1 MKIVIP
7 AAGAGKRL
15 YPHTYTKP
23 KPMVFVVGKPII
35 GHILDKA
42 IAMKPSE
49 VVIVVGY
56 MKDRLISYVD
66 ENYRKKFRKITYV
79 HQEQQLGLGH
89 SIYVTKEAVGDSPV
103 MIALG
108 DMIFKGGY
116 REFADMHRGNGACS
130 GSIGVKEIDN
140 PRHYGIVSLDGE
152 GRVTKLEEKP
162 RRSASRLGIAG
173 VYFIED
179 SPALFK
185 ALAGIVRYHGEGEI
199 QLTDALQ
206 RTVEQGA
213 DYRTFEVNSWYDCGR
228 PASLLEVNR
237 LLLAELKPKWK
248 LVEKSIVIDPVSIG
262 KDVVIENSIIGPN
275 VSISDNSTIS
285 NSIVEDSI
293 VGFYSDVQHM
303 MLRQSIIGDD
313 VVLSGKSNSLNIGDS
328 STIEF

>member
-23 KPMVFVVGKPII
+23 KPMVFVAGKPII

-42 IAMKPSE
+42 IDMKPEE
-49 VVIVVGY
+49 VIIIVGH
-56 MKDRLISYVD
+56 MKEPLIAYVR
-66 ENYRKKFRKITYV
+66 ENYHRKFKKITFV
-79 HQEQQLGLGH
+79 NQEQQLGLGH
-89 SIYVTKEAVGDSPV
+89 SIYVAREAVGDSPM

-116 REFADMHRGNGACS
+116 KEFAEQHGCNGKCS

-140 PRHYGIVSLDGE
+140 PRHYGIVFTDYT
-152 GRVTKLEEKP
+152 GRVKKLVEKP
-162 RRSASRLGIAG
+162 KRSSSKMGIAG

-179 SPALFK
+179 SPALFR
-185 ALAGIVRYHGEGEI
+185 ALEQVVRSHGDEEI

-206 RTVEQGA
+206 KAVEGKA

-228 PASLLEVNR
+228 PESLLEVNR
-237 LLLAELKPKWK
+237 LLLSESK
-248 LVEKSIVIDPVSIG
+248 LHARCPDGSIIIGPVSTG
-262 KDVVIENSIIGPN
+262 KDVTIENSIVGPN
-275 VSISDNSTIS
+275 VSISDGSTIKD
-285 NSIVEDSI
+285 SIVEDSI
-293 VGFYSDVQHM
+293 VGLHSQIRHM
-303 MLRQSIIGDD
+303 MLKSSIVGDG
-313 VVLSGKSNSLNIGDS
+313 VVLSGKSNTLNIGDS